1 VTLFTNEHGNIINR
15 SPAVLLFTPRGCSRP
30 EHRAMSAEDVKLA
43 VTVLELR
50 ERLIFKLAVFAGLR
64 PGEIFALRRE
74 RLSENTADIRERIY
88 RGKLDT
94 PKTQRSIRVVALS
107 ASVREDL
114 GNWLVESPKSCEGW
128 LFPSET
134 LDTPLSKDNAFR
146 RYIKPRLETV
156 GLGWIDFQVMRR
168 THSSLMRELGVDPK
182 TVADLMGHDVKVN
195 LNVYTQT
202 SMETRLQAVETLESA
217 LVS

>member
-1 VTLFTNEHGNIINR
+1 
-15 SPAVLLFTPRGCSRP
+15 
-30 EHRAMSAEDVKLA
+30 
-43 VTVLELR
+43 LR

-114 GNWLVESPKSCEGW
+114 GMVGGIPKELRRVVVSFGNFGYATFERQRVSPVYQATARNGW
-128 LFPSET
+128 T
-134 LDTPLSKDNAFR
+134 
-146 RYIKPRLETV
+146 
-156 GLGWIDFQVMRR
+156 W
-168 THSSLMRELGVDPK
+168 
-182 TVADLMGHDVKVN
+182 MGRF
-195 LNVYTQT
+195 
-202 SMETRLQAVETLESA
+202 SF
-217 LVS
+217 